1 MKRRA
6 QAIFNDNGTLS
17 IVITTRKGKK
27 LIKKFSAVSSAVNYC
42 NEHCIVASFDNK

>member
-17 IVITTRKGKK
+17 IVTTRKGKK
-27 LIKKFSAVSSAVNYC
+27 LVKKFSAVSAAVNYC
-42 NEHCIVASFDNK
+42 SENRVVANFQNK

>member
-17 IVITTRKGKK
+17 IVTTRKGKK
-27 LIKKFSAVSSAVNYC
+27 RVKKFSAVSAAVNYC
-42 NEHCIVASFDNK
+42 NEQRIVASFQNK